1 MKKYSRRFGFY
12 LSIPVIITL
21 ILFNFWPF
29 IETIVLSFMTQR
41 RGEFLFNG
49 IKNYQ
54 RLFGDNIFRAAI
66 VNSFI
71 FYIIRLPIMLITSTL
86 LGSIIHRGVKKL
98 KSFFEAS
105 YFIPVLVD
113 AVAYSMIFLLI
124 FQDRGVI
131 NFVLSKFGIEAIPW
145 LKQTIPAKLLIV
157 IAVSWRWTGYNMIL
171 FLAAMQNIPED
182 YYEAATID
190 GANSWQKFLYV
201 TLPSLKP
208 IILFTTI
215 MSTIGTLNLFEE
227 PFLLTNGGP
236 NNGTMT
242 LGLYIYNQAFVS
254 LNMTYAATI
263 SVLILI
269 IVGTLTFL
277 QLKLGD
283 KKS

>member
-21 ILFNFWPF
+21 VLFNFWPF
-29 IETIVLSFMTQR
+29 VETIVLSFMTQR
-41 RGEFLFNG
+41 RGEFVFNG

-54 RLFGDNIFRAAI
+54 RLFGDTIFRTAI
-66 VNSFI
+66 INSLI

-124 FQDRGVI
+124 FQDRGII
-131 NFVLSKFGIEAIPW
+131 NFILSKFGIEAIPW
-145 LKQTIPAKLLIV
+145 LKQSIPAKLLIV
-157 IAVSWRWTGYNMIL
+157 IVVTWRWTGYNMIL

-208 IILFTTI
+208 IILFTSI
-215 MSTIGTLNLFEE
+215 MSTIGTLNLFTE

-263 SVLILI
+263 SVIILL
-269 IVGTLTFL
+269 IVGALTFL

-283 KKS
+283 KK